1 MGRGSTGAKAGVV
14 AGIAYGILGAIFTL
28 VILIVDKSAIIAA
41 LDAYASTLSSL
52 GLKTS
57 GSALYSTELLT
68 APVGAVIEGIVGGI
82 ILGAIFGLAV
92 HKIPGRNDKVKGMV
106 FGFILWFIFTVLMGL
121 FSRTEFGNTY
131 YLLTVLTGLVSVVV
145 YGYILGAL
153 FGKWWGEPSSQVQ
166 TESFNVNQ

>member
-52 GLKTS
+52 GFKAS

-82 ILGAIFGLAV
+82 ILGAIFGLSV
-92 HKIPGRNDKVKGMV
+92 HKIPGRNEKVKGMV

-153 FGKWWGEPSSQVQ
+153 FGKWWVEPSSHVQ